1 MQYTLKATIEFT
13 RIFMK
18 NELEKM
24 KNEMTY
30 NKMQQELEIERQQG
44 KEQE

>member
-1 MQYTLKATIEFT
+1 
-13 RIFMK
+13 MK
-18 NELEKM
+18 NELEKIR
-24 KNEMTY
+24 NEMTY

>member
-1 MQYTLKATIEFT
+1 MELT

-18 NELEKM
+18 NELEKIR
-24 KNEMTY
+24 NELTY
-30 NKMQQELEIERQQG
+30 NKMQQELEVERQQG